1 MKKIIFALLI
11 IPNFCLADVKNIE
24 MHNCSYNSSLNWVEV
39 RAYNNND
46 KDIIYMEIKLT
57 DPNGKNFTFAKNSKK
72 TLIKA
77 KNASKITFFNI
88 FFKPKGCRIIDVKFK
103 KGWFDFW

>member
-57 DPNGKNFTFAKNSKK
+57 TQMVKILLLQRIQKK
-72 TLIKA
+72 L
-77 KNASKITFFNI
+77 
-88 FFKPKGCRIIDVKFK
+88 
-103 KGWFDFW
+103 